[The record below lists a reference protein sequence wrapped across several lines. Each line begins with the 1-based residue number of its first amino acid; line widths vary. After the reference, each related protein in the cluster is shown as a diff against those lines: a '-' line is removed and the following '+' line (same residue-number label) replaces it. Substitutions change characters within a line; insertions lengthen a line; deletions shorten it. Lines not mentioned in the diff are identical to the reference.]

1 MVSEAES
8 GLIGQPFSVPLAV
21 SEGEQCRAR
30 RVRECEERNGLVCVC
45 VCVYVCEFTAGWQR
59 IEAQSFHRE
68 TSPILCLSTLL
79 VFRAPV

>member
-21 SEGEQCRAR
+21 SEEEQCRAR
-30 RVRECEERNGLVCVC
+30 RVRECEERNGL